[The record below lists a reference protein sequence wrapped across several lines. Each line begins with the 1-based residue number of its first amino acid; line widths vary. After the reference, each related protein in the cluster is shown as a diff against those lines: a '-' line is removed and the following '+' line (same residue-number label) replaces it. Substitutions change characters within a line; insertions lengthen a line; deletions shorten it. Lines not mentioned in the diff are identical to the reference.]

1 MRRFVGGTDGL
12 FIDESFIDIRS
23 RGGASRM
30 HSGAHKRRIR
40 TQFRFHNNEFR
51 CGQINILLALNDIGD
66 GDGATMAVPGSHKS
80 NLLHPAFEDPKG
92 TGSGRS
98 LDRVEAAVQIQLDA
112 GDAIFFVD
120 CMAHGSSERTR
131 PGERRVAIIRYS
143 PHWGNDRYGY
153 QPSPELIA
161 RLTSER
167 RKIIQ
172 PLPPKMPPG
181 VQWMNRRI
189 DE

>member
-1 MRRFVGGTDGL
+1 MQPTEMEEYLFDLRGYIVLKNAVDAEHLAEINAIVDTYNDLEPDGW
-12 FIDESFIDIRS
+12 RGWVHR
-23 RGGASRM
+23 RGG
-30 HSGAHKRRIR
+30 
-40 TQFRFHNNEFR
+40 
-51 CGQINILLALNDIGD
+51 
-66 GDGATMAVPGSHKS
+66 GSHKS